1 MPRELYSA
9 QTGHIMPSSNSDLSS
24 WIPSTSTIQKAN
36 LTRFIQETGMTGYEQ
51 LYQYSIQNSPE
62 FWSRL
67 WDFCEVIAQNKGKIL
82 IENADAIEKTSFFP
96 EAKLNFAENLLR
108 FKGSGIAIEFYGE
121 DKIRQTLTYD
131 QLYLHVA
138 KIADTLRQWGVK
150 SGDRVVGYLPNIPQT
165 IVAMLAAASI
175 GAIWCSCSPDFGTT
189 GVIDR
194 FGQIEPKV
202 LFLADGYYYHGKE
215 FNSIDKLSDILA
227 HIPSI
232 EKVVVV
238 PYINISLPADKKMFV
253 WDEIIKKSM
262 TSHIDFA
269 SLDFNH
275 PLYILFS
282 SGTTGIPKCIVHR
295 AGGVLLQHLKE
306 HQLHCDLKP
315 GDRLF
320 YFTTCG
326 WMMWNWLVS
335 GLASGATLVLYDGSP
350 TYPSITALF
359 DIAVDIKITHF
370 GTSAKFIDSLMKQE
384 VNLTSYDLS
393 SLRMITSTGS
403 PLAAEGFD
411 YVYQFIKQDV
421 CLASISGG
429 TDIVSCF
436 ALGNPIAPVWRGEL
450 QTAGLGMAIAVF
462 DEEGHS
468 LPSGEKGELVCTAPF
483 PCQPLGFWNDP
494 NGQKY
499 HNAYFERFPGVWHH
513 GDFVEKTTHH
523 GLIIHGR
530 SDAVLNPGGVRI
542 GTAEIY
548 RQVEQI
554 PEVLESIAIGQNWH
568 NDVRVI
574 LFVKL
579 KEGMTLD
586 AALITRIKQQIR
598 ANTTPRHVPAKIIQI
613 PDIPRTKSGKIAE
626 IAVRDTIHGQSIKN
640 SEALL
645 NPEILAAYKNIE
657 ELTKD

>member
-1 MPRELYSA
+1 MPRELCSTQIGQMMQPSTSA
-9 QTGHIMPSSNSDLSS
+9 LPSWTPSS
-24 WIPSTSTIQKAN
+24 STIQKAN
-36 LTRFIQETGMTGYEQ
+36 LTRFMQETGFTNYDQ
-51 LYQYSIQNSPE
+51 LYQYSIEKNAD

-67 WDFCEVIAQNKGKIL
+67 WNFCEVIAQKKGDVIL
-82 IENADAIEKTSFFP
+82 ENADIIEKAVFFP
-96 EAKLNFAENLLR
+96 QAKLNFAENLLR

-121 DKIRQTLTYD
+121 DKIRQTLTHD
-131 QLYLHVA
+131 QLYLQVA

-150 SGDRVVGYLPNIPQT
+150 SGDRVVGYLPNLPQT
-165 IVAMLAAASI
+165 IVAMLAATSL

-189 GVIDR
+189 GVVDR

-202 LFLADGYYYHGKE
+202 LFIADGYYYHGKE
-215 FNSIDKLSDILA
+215 FTSIDKLPNILA

-232 EKVVVV
+232 EKVVVI
-238 PYINISLPADKKMFV
+238 PYINIPLPSEKNMFV
-253 WDEIIKKSM
+253 WDEIIDES
-262 TSHIDFA
+262 TASQIDFA

-282 SGTTGIPKCIVHR
+282 SGTTGTPKCIVHR
-295 AGGVLLQHLKE
+295 AGGVLLQHFKE
-306 HQLHCDLKP
+306 HQLHCDLKL

-384 VNLTSYDLS
+384 IDLTSYDLS

-450 QTAGLGMAIAVF
+450 QTAGLGMSIAVF
-462 DEEGHS
+462 DEEGYS
-468 LPSGEKGELVCTAPF
+468 LSFGEKGELVCTTPF

-494 NGQKY
+494 DGQKY
-499 HNAYFERFPGVWHH
+499 HNAYFEKFPGVWHH
-513 GDFVEKTTHH
+513 GDFVENTTHQ

-554 PEVLESIAIGQNWH
+554 PEVLESIAIGQNWR

-579 KEGMTLD
+579 KEGVTLD
-586 AALITRIKQQIR
+586 GDLIGRIKQQIR
-598 ANTTPRHVPAKIIQI
+598 NNTTPRHVPAKVIQI

-645 NPEILAAYKNIE
+645 NPEILTVYKNID
-657 ELTKD
+657 ELAKD